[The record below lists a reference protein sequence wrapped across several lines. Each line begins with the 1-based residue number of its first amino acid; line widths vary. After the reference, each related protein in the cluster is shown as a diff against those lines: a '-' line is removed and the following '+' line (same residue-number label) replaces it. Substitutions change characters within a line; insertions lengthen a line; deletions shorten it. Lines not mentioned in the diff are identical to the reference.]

1 MPSTMKKEGDSFS
14 VALTYLIVA
23 TSLFPIQNVIAK
35 ILIEKYPVEEIIWSR
50 FFFYFLA
57 IAPIVLNRFG
67 VRVFIPDEFSTN
79 IVRAALL
86 TFSGF
91 FLYLSLRTVPVA
103 DSIAV
108 LYVYPLLIT
117 ALSPFVLGERVARL
131 QWFAVGLGF
140 TGVCVLLRPGA
151 GAVSPGALFALAS
164 GASIAL
170 AMVLTRKLSASN
182 DPLATLFFSGMIGAL
197 ATSAILPFVWVAPNW
212 EHWMLMAAM
221 GLTAAVGHYLLILA
235 YGKAPASTLA
245 PFAYWEVIA
254 TTALGYALLGSPP
267 DSVTWI
273 GASIICIGGV
283 INAYKRQPR

>member
-1 MPSTMKKEGDSFS
+1 VQKEGDAFS

-23 TSLFPIQNVIAK
+23 TSLFPLQNVIAK
-35 ILIEKYPVEEIIWSR
+35 RLLETYPVEEIIWSR
-50 FFFYFLA
+50 FFFYFIA
-57 IAPIVLNRFG
+57 IAPIVLSRFG
-67 VRVFIPDEFSTN
+67 TKVFIPAEFSTN
-79 IVRAALL
+79 IVRAILL

-91 FLYLSLRTVPVA
+91 FLYLSLQTVPVA

-170 AMVLTRKLSASN
+170 AMVLTRKLSVSN

-197 ATSAILPFVWVAPNW
+197 ATSAMLPFIWIVPSW
-212 EHWMLMAAM
+212 EHWVLMAAM
-221 GLTAAVGHYLLILA
+221 GLTAAIGHYLLILA

-273 GASIICIGGV
+273 GASIICTGGI
-283 INAYKRQPR
+283 INACKKRPR

>member
-1 MPSTMKKEGDSFS
+1 MPSTMQKEGDAFR

-23 TSLFPIQNVIAK
+23 TSLFPLQNVIAK
-35 ILIEKYPVEEIIWSR
+35 RLIETYPVEEIIWGR
-50 FFFYFLA
+50 FFFYFIA
-57 IAPIVLNRFG
+57 IAPIVLHRFG
-67 VRVFIPDEFSTN
+67 SKVFIPDKLPTN
-79 IVRAALL
+79 ILRSALL

-91 FLYLSLRTVPVA
+91 FLYFSLQTVPVA

-117 ALSPFVLGERVARL
+117 ALSPLVLGERVARL

-140 TGVCVLLRPGA
+140 TGVCVLVRPGA
-151 GAVSPGALFALAS
+151 DAISPGALFALAS

-182 DPLATLFFSGMIGAL
+182 DPLATLFFSGMFGAL
-197 ATSAILPFVWVAPNW
+197 ATSVILPFVWVAPNW
-212 EHWMLMAAM
+212 EHWILMAAM
-221 GLTAAVGHYLLILA
+221 GLTAAIGHYLLILA
-235 YGKAPASTLA
+235 YGKAPASKLA

-254 TTALGYALLGSPP
+254 TTALGYALLGSRP
-267 DSVTWI
+267 DSITWI

-283 INAYKRQPR
+283 INACKKRPR

>member
-67 VRVFIPDEFSTN
+67 IRVFIPDELSTN
-79 IVRAALL
+79 IVRAVLL

-221 GLTAAVGHYLLILA
+221 GLTAAIGHYLLILA